1 MAATWDPWVEV
12 FPAEVTDRF
21 RPLAADETVTVNAL
35 IVDAQVTLE
44 SQAVRSG
51 ITRDAVLGD
60 VYGVETYKRIVATAV
75 IRVLRNPD
83 GFLEYTTDDFTGR
96 YDKVISS
103 GALYI
108 GEDEVE
114 QLRPLAS
121 KRRSGAFSIRP
132 S

>member
-1 MAATWDPWVEV
+1 MMPWTPWVDV
-12 FPAEVTDRF
+12 LHTDIADRF
-21 RPLAADETVTVNAL
+21 RPLTDDETVTVDAY
-35 IVDAQVTLE
+35 IRDAQVTLE
-44 SQAVRSG
+44 SQAVRAG
-51 ITRDAVLGD
+51 ITRDGVLAD
-60 VYGVETYKRIVATAV
+60 VYGAETYKRIIATAV
-75 IRVLRNPD
+75 VRVLRNPD

-114 QLRPLAS
+114 QLRPVAS

-132 S
+132 R